1 MDQFTTTIS
10 DWLEFAFVQRLLTIL
25 GGIIIV
31 IIITSAIKKGL
42 NRTIRSTGNK
52 YRARKAVNF
61 FGYFL
66 VVSVVLFVYSDK
78 LGNVGVA
85 LGVAGAGIAFA
96 LQEVI
101 MSLAGWIYI
110 VVTGVVGV
118 GQRVRIG
125 DNKGDIIDIG
135 VLSTTIMEMG
145 DWIDGDLYNG
155 SMINVANSFVFKESI
170 HNYSAEYPFLWDE
183 ITVPIRTESNYQLA
197 RKVFL
202 DVLWEVCGEYTQLS
216 ESRWDKLKNKFRV
229 EEARVQPRVTLTFD
243 ENFITYT
250 LRYIVDYQLRRAT
263 KDQIFTRLLDEINKH
278 DDINIATAAMEITY
292 IREEE

>member
-1 MDQFTTTIS
+1 MDQLSTTIS
-10 DWLEFAFVQRLLTIL
+10 DWLQFPFVQRLLTIL
-25 GGIIIV
+25 AGIIIV
-31 IIITSAIKKGL
+31 VIITSIIKKGL
-42 NRTIRSTGNK
+42 IRTMKSTGNK

-66 VVSVVLFVYSDK
+66 VVSVILFVYSDK
-78 LGNVGVA
+78 LGNIGVA

-101 MSLAGWIYI
+101 MSLAGWMYI
-110 VVTGVVGV
+110 IVTGVVGV

-155 SMINVANSFVFKESI
+155 SIITVANSFVFKESI

-183 ITVPIRTESNYQLA
+183 IRVPIRTESNYELA
-197 RKVFL
+197 RKVFS
-202 DVLWEVCGEYTQLS
+202 DVLWEVCGEYTKAS
-216 ESRWDKLKNKFRV
+216 ENRWDKLRNKYRL
-229 EEARVQPRVTLTFD
+229 EEARVQPRVTITFD

-250 LRYIVDYQLRRAT
+250 LRFIVDYQLRRVI
-263 KDQIFTRLLDEINKH
+263 KDKIYTRLLDEINKH
-278 DDINIATAAMEITY
+278 DDINIASAAMEITH
-292 IREEE
+292 IREAQ